1 MDKTLVD
8 AFEESLECAIE
19 SGRIDVKAQS
29 APINAGRRLVAII
42 DANPEKATNVLF
54 PTLLKYMDALGML
67 ANNEQP
73 NNASKPS
80 PTNNLVAFRNRSKVA
95 NG

>member
-1 MDKTLVD
+1 MAVFPIK
-8 AFEESLECAIE
+8 
-19 SGRIDVKAQS
+19 SGRIDEKAQS
-29 APINAGRRLVAII
+29 APIQAGRRLVAII

-67 ANNEQP
+67 ANGEQV
-73 NNASKPS
+73 NGNKKPS
-80 PTNNLVAFRNRSKVA
+80 PTNSLVAFRSRSKVA